1 MSGDGMADLVVNLSL
16 LESTAGALSMLIE
29 EFSNASKI
37 VNASQGE
44 VAEPT
49 LVSALD
55 DFANDWTVHRQDLLS
70 SMEAVYKM
78 ATESHKAYIATDD
91 KLAQDLRKQGVK

>member
-1 MSGDGMADLVVNLSL
+1 MADLVVNLSL

-37 VNASQGE
+37 VSANQDQI
-44 VAEPT
+44 AEPT
-49 LVSALD
+49 LVGALD
-55 DFANDWTVHRQDLLS
+55 DFANDWSVHRQDLLS
-70 SMEAVYKM
+70 SMQSVYKM

-91 KLAQDLRKQGVK
+91 KLAQELRKQGVK